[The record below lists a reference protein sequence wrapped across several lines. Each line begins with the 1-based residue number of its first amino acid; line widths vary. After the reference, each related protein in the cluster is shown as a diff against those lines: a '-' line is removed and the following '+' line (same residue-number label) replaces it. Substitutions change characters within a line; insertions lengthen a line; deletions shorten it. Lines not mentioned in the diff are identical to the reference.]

1 MAPRNLIFS
10 VAMGANYSF
19 YVKTTETYAG
29 KFLALNILAIGRVE
43 VKEG

>member
-1 MAPRNLIFS
+1 
-10 VAMGANYSF
+10 MGANYSF